1 MRVLVTGGAGFIGSH
16 LCEALVER
24 GDEVLC
30 VDNLSLGREENVA
43 HLRQGPH
50 FQFVKLDVL
59 DPAGM
64 DALLAG
70 AGCEAVFH
78 LAANSDIRRGSQDR
92 QVDLQATFHSTLAVL
107 EAMLRH
113 GVRRIV
119 FASTSAVF
127 GDARQVL
134 DEDFGPL
141 RPVSFYGA
149 GKLAAEAYLL
159 AFVHQF
165 GWRAVVLRFPNVV
178 GPRST
183 HGAVHD
189 FIGRLREDPGRL
201 VVLGDGSQTKPYLYV
216 GDLVRAMLLAF
227 DRAGAPLDVYHVA
240 GEGQTLVGQ
249 IARIVIEEMGLEG
262 IPIEYSGGSVGWVG
276 DVPVFQ
282 YDTSRIRRLGF
293 AHRYDSTA
301 AVRLAVRKILG
312 KE

>member
-149 GKLAAEAYLL
+149 GKLAAEAYLS

-240 GEGQTLVGQ
+240 GEGQTSVGQ

-293 AHRYDSTA
+293 SHRYDSTA

>member
-149 GKLAAEAYLL
+149 GKLAAEAYLS

-240 GEGQTLVGQ
+240 GEGQTSVGQ